1 MTENSIAQ
9 LFFKVHVVDWDG
21 CKCRQWP
28 IRNGQWAMV
37 GNGMEAEQRKA
48 INLPS
53 WRKSSASHFQ
63 KLQTRCVEQ
72 SAGIEHVENFERNN
86 FTRLNSLRGND

>member
-1 MTENSIAQ
+1 MLLIGMDTNAGNEQ
-9 LFFKVHVVDWDG
+9 LAMAN
-21 CKCRQWP
+21 RQWP
-28 IRNGQWAMV
+28 MGMV

-48 INLPS
+48 IKS